1 MQLLFDFFPII
12 VFYAF
17 YKLQG
22 FYAATI
28 AIIVAMALQICIQWL
43 LKRTVSKMLLISG
56 SLVAILGGI
65 SLWLD
70 DPVFLQWKVTIASW
84 LFGSAFVVSHFV
96 GSQTLVER
104 VLGHVIDL
112 EGPIW
117 RQLNLIWIAN
127 FLLLGGVNLYVM
139 HNYDMD
145 TWVNFKLYGILG
157 FSLVTAFAQAVL
169 IARHIPDEQQE
180 KSSQ

>member
-1 MQLLFDFFPII
+1 MQIFVDFFPII

-22 FYAATI
+22 FYAATV
-28 AIIVAMALQICIQWL
+28 AIIVAMAVQISVQWL
-43 LKRTVSKMLLISG
+43 WKRTVSKMLLISG
-56 SLVAILGGI
+56 GLVALLGGI

-84 LFGSAFVVSHFV
+84 LFGAAFIVSHFV

-104 VLGHVIDL
+104 VLGHVL
-112 EGPIW
+112 ELERSVW

-127 FLLLGGVNLYVM
+127 FTILGGANLYVM
-139 HNYDMD
+139 RNFDMD
-145 TWVNFKLYGILG
+145 TWVNFKLYGVLG
-157 FSLVTAFAQAVL
+157 FSLITAFAQALL
-169 IARHIPDEQQE
+169 ISKHLPEKQQE
-180 KSSQ
+180 EN

>member
-28 AIIVAMALQICIQWL
+28 AIIVAMAIQITVQWL
-43 LKRTVSKMLLISG
+43 WKRTVSKMLLISG
-56 SLVAILGGI
+56 GLVAVLGGI
-65 SLWLD
+65 TLWLD

-84 LFGSAFVVSHFV
+84 LFGSAFIMSHFL
-96 GSQTLVER
+96 GSQTLVQR

-112 EGPIW
+112 EQTIW

-127 FLLLGGVNLYVM
+127 FVLLGGVNLYVM
-139 HNYDMD
+139 HNFDMD
-145 TWVNFKLYGILG
+145 TWVNFKLYGVLA

-169 IARHIPDEQQE
+169 IARHMPDEQQE
-180 KSSQ
+180 ET